1 MLRNAGC
8 FAPAGP
14 WVLKAQRPH
23 LPDVFDEEFQSHGDV
38 PPVRIID
45 VVARPHRQPILQH
58 DPERARCDEM
68 GHGWLRGVDQAASKG
83 DQRQR
88 EMGLVDRERTRDRHG
103 QCLAIPLEI
112 PTVEM
117 ARSKPDAQAAMML
130 KILRMLGGPEAIEIS
145 GGAPYAPANIGRE
158 RVGYHVFWHRS
169 TEADA
174 GIKAALDH
182 VDQAIADRD
191 FEFDVRVAF
200 DEARQDWR
208 EKIGRG
214 ILRHVQPDAPRW
226 PFAEAVQVVD
236 RLPDCCHWLCKRAV
250 ELLARGR
257 QRYAARCSVDKANP
271 EPSFETLQC
280 VA

>member
-1 MLRNAGC
+1 MPRHPARNPNGRDGPFQAGC
-8 FAPAGP
+8 AGSDD
-14 WVLKAQRPH
+14 A
-23 LPDVFDEEFQSHGDV
+23 E
-38 PPVRIID
+38 
-45 VVARPHRQPILQH
+45 
-58 DPERARCDEM
+58 DP
-68 GHGWLRGVDQAASKG
+68 
-83 DQRQR
+83 
-88 EMGLVDRERTRDRHG
+88 
-103 QCLAIPLEI
+103 
-112 PTVEM
+112 
-117 ARSKPDAQAAMML
+117 PDAWASRSDRDSRVSP
-130 KILRMLGGPEAIEIS
+130 LRPSE
-145 GGAPYAPANIGRE
+145 YRRE
-158 RVGYHVFWHRS
+158 TLGYHVFWHRS

-200 DEARQDWR
+200 DKARQDWR